1 MIQNNFMQMKKLINL
16 IFLALSS
23 CARPGTPEY
32 YLDGKYVKD
41 EKGRIYKVEHRV
53 GSTVILH
60 YINKEDIINLNTK

>member
-1 MIQNNFMQMKKLINL
+1 MIKVLLIAITIL
-16 IFLALSS
+16 LSS
-23 CARPGTPEY
+23 CAYPGTPEE

-41 EKGRIYKVEHRV
+41 EKGRIYKVEHRA

>member
-1 MIQNNFMQMKKLINL
+1 MIKVLLIAITIL
-16 IFLALSS
+16 LSS

-60 YINKEDIINLNTK
+60 YINKEDIINLNAK